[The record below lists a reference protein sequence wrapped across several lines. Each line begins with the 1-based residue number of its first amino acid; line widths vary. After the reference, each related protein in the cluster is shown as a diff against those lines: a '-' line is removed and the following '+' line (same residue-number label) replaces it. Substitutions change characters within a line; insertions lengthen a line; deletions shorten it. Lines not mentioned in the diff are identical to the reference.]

1 MPTRTPIVS
10 RLRKRNLLRCAAST
24 CTQSFSVRPRS
35 RRLGPC
41 LSTLYSLLWQQQ
53 GERHLSSTNAK
64 LRNRIGTN
72 TLCEGDK
79 PYFALLKTVR
89 SAEDKYLITVF
100 GLQVMQF
107 NVTAPET
114 GRTCALALF
123 DKWPARE
130 IGSIPFVLK
139 QENQF
144 SSFSSP
150 TSLC

>member
-53 GERHLSSTNAK
+53 GGRHLTSTNAK
-64 LRNRIGTN
+64 LRNRIGPN
-72 TLCEGDK
+72 TFCEGDK
-79 PYFALLKTVR
+79 PYFALRQTVR

-100 GLQVMQF
+100 GLQVMQLQ
-107 NVTAPET
+107 VSATETALT
-114 GRTCALALF
+114 
-123 DKWPARE
+123 
-130 IGSIPFVLK
+130 
-139 QENQF
+139 
-144 SSFSSP
+144 
-150 TSLC
+150 